1 METERKGLA
10 NKYRSEGAEEAE
22 RIQALADKERTII
35 LANAYRDSEKIRGE
49 GDAISASNYAKAYSQ
64 DAEFYSFYR
73 ALESYKKSFS
83 GQGDVLVL
91 NPDTEFSVTLI
102 LRTS

>member
-73 ALESYKKSFS
+73 ALESYKNSFS
-83 GQGDVLVL
+83 DQGDVLVL
-91 NPDTEFSVTLI
+91 NPDTEFFRHFNPSD
-102 LRTS
+102 